1 MALPIKPTA
10 MLHAALGSGR
20 PAVAPFAADP
30 LTVMLVQRLGFP
42 AAYVGG
48 GALGYL
54 LGVTEARLT
63 STDVVAIVRQIT
75 AVCDL
80 PLIVDGTTGF
90 GDPIHVLRT
99 VRDLERAGAAGIEI
113 EDQLTPKHAH
123 HHRGIDHPIPLE
135 AMVEK
140 IEAAVEAREDPDFLI
155 VARTNTIGEVDL
167 DEGIRR
173 AVAYAEAGAD
183 MILALPRT
191 EEEYRLL
198 PQAVSK
204 PLAAMTIAVGRRP
217 LFTAEQLH
225 ALGYPLILEAQAG
238 MLAAYAAV
246 RRAYREIQTQGYAE
260 LDPEE
265 LREIRTEMN
274 ELCDLP
280 RLWALEERTTEHPDR
295 LPNYRPA
302 PAIDER

>member
-1 MALPIKPTA
+1 MGSAAKPTA
-10 MLHAALGSGR
+10 TLRAALASGR
-20 PAVAPFAADP
+20 PVVAPFAADP

-42 AAYVGG
+42 AAYLGG

-63 STDVVAIVRQIT
+63 STDVVNIVRQIM
-75 AVCDL
+75 AVCDV

-99 VRDLERAGAAGIEI
+99 VRELEHAGAAGVEI
-113 EDQLTPKHAH
+113 EDQLTPKRAH
-123 HHRGIDHPIPLE
+123 HHRGIDHPITLE

-140 IEAAVEAREDPDFLI
+140 VQAAVEARADADFLI
-155 VARTNTIGEVDL
+155 IARTNTIGEVSL

-191 EEEYRLL
+191 EEEYRRL
-198 PQAVSK
+198 PQAVPK
-204 PLAAMTIAVGRRP
+204 PLVAMTIAVANPP
-217 LFTAEQLH
+217 LFTPEQLH
-225 ALGYPLILEAQAG
+225 ALGYPLVLEAQAG

-246 RRAYREIQTQGYAE
+246 RRGYQQLLSRGFIAMDTQ
-260 LDPEE
+260 E
-265 LREIRTEMN
+265 LREIRAEID

-280 RLWALEERTTEHPDR
+280 RLWALEERTTERPDR
-295 LPNYRPA
+295 LPQ
-302 PAIDER
+302 

>member
-1 MALPIKPTA
+1 MTTMKPTA
-10 MLHAALGSGR
+10 MLRAALTSGR
-20 PAVAPFAADP
+20 PTVAPFAADP
-30 LTVMLVQRLGFP
+30 LTAKLVRRLGFP

-48 GALGYL
+48 GALGSI

-63 STDVVAIVRQIT
+63 STDVVNVVRQIT
-75 AVCDL
+75 AVCDV

-123 HHRGIDHPIPLE
+123 HHRGIDHPIPLD

-140 IEAAVEAREDPDFLI
+140 IEAALEAREDPDFLI
-155 VARTNTIGEVDL
+155 IARTNTIGEVSL

-173 AVAYAEAGAD
+173 AIAYAEAGAD
-183 MILALPRT
+183 LILALPRT
-191 EEEYRLL
+191 EEEYRSL
-198 PQAVSK
+198 PRAVPK

-225 ALGYPLILEAQAG
+225 DLGYVLILEAQAG

-246 RRAYREIQTQGYAE
+246 RRAYQEILSRGYVQ
-260 LDPEE
+260 LDVQE
-265 LREIRTEMN
+265 LREIRAEIDD
-274 ELCDLP
+274 LCDLP
-280 RLWALEERTTEHPDR
+280 HLWALEERTTERPDR
-295 LPNYRPA
+295 LPSY
-302 PAIDER
+302 

>member
-1 MALPIKPTA
+1 MESSLGPAAALR
-10 MLHAALGSGR
+10 AALGSGR
-20 PAVAPFAADP
+20 PTLAPFAADP
-30 LTVMLVQRLGFP
+30 LTVLLVQRLGFP

-63 STDVVAIVRQIT
+63 STDVVNVVRQIT
-75 AVCDL
+75 AVCGL

-99 VRDLERAGAAGIEI
+99 VRDLERAGAAGVEI

-140 IEAAVEAREDPDFLI
+140 VQAAVEAREDPDFLVI
-155 VARTNTIGEVDL
+155 ARTNTIAEVDL
-167 DEGIRR
+167 EEGIRR
-173 AVAYAEAGAD
+173 AVAYADAGAD
-183 MILALPRT
+183 MILVLPRT
-191 EEEYRLL
+191 EEEFRRL
-198 PQAVSK
+198 PTAVPK
-204 PLAAMTIAVGRRP
+204 PLAAMTIAVGRPPR
-217 LFTAEQLH
+217 FTAEQLH
-225 ALGYPLILEAQAG
+225 ELGYPLVLEAQAG

-246 RRAYREIQTQGYAE
+246 RRAYRQILAQGYAE
-260 LDPEE
+260 MDTEE
-265 LREIRTEMN
+265 LREIRTEID

-280 RLWALEERTTEHPDR
+280 RLWALEERTTERPDR
-295 LPNYRPA
+295 LPAYRESAA
-302 PAIDER
+302 PDGP

>member
-1 MALPIKPTA
+1 
-10 MLHAALGSGR
+10 
-20 PAVAPFAADP
+20 
-30 LTVMLVQRLGFP
+30 
-42 AAYVGG
+42 
-48 GALGYL
+48 
-54 LGVTEARLT
+54 VTEARLT

-191 EEEYRLL
+191 EEEYRRL
-198 PQAVSK
+198 PQVVPK

-225 ALGYPLILEAQAG
+225 ALGYPLVLEAQAG

-280 RLWALEERTTEHPDR
+280 RLWAIEEQTTERPER
-295 LPNYRPA
+295 LPTYRPA